1 MFGLIQKTR
10 SVIVRPKLT
19 NLKTMETPV
28 SPVEAAKAWE
38 YFWSNTK
45 IIRFEI
51 GPDGE
56 KRAVR
61 SKTQR
66 IMPYGGTLD
75 FRKAKK

>member
-1 MFGLIQKTR
+1 MTTKI
-10 SVIVRPKLT
+10 IVREASLKRT
-19 NLKTMETPV
+19 SLKTMETPL

-45 IIRFEI
+45 VIRFEI

>member
-1 MFGLIQKTR
+1 LTTKI
-10 SVIVRPKLT
+10 IVREQASLKRT
-19 NLKTMETPV
+19 SLKTMETPL

-45 IIRFEI
+45 VIRFEI
-51 GPDGE
+51 GLDGE